1 MKKLAL
7 VFALSAAAF
16 ADKTL
21 VYEIPNMS
29 CVSCYEVIVQTLGEL
44 KGVKNFEVNLEA
56 KTAQIIAEDDLPQN
70 AVVDALKKQGYQAV
84 LKSEKQRPRGVNL
97 ALSTVFG
104 FLAKAALELSKPA
117 WRSFFNRRLNL
128 GGVFCLNLRFKAR
141 LKNKAQSLRR

>member
-56 KTAQIIAEDDLPQN
+56 KTAQIIAKDDLPQS

-84 LKSEKQRPRGVNL
+84 LKSEK
-97 ALSTVFG
+97 
-104 FLAKAALELSKPA
+104 
-117 WRSFFNRRLNL
+117 
-128 GGVFCLNLRFKAR
+128 
-141 LKNKAQSLRR
+141 

>member
-44 KGVKNFEVNLEA
+44 KGVNNFEVNLEA

-84 LKSEKQRPRGVNL
+84 LKSEK
-97 ALSTVFG
+97 
-104 FLAKAALELSKPA
+104 
-117 WRSFFNRRLNL
+117 
-128 GGVFCLNLRFKAR
+128 
-141 LKNKAQSLRR
+141 

>member
-70 AVVDALKKQGYQAV
+70 AIVDALKKQGYQAV
-84 LKSEKQRPRGVNL
+84 LKSEK
-97 ALSTVFG
+97 
-104 FLAKAALELSKPA
+104 
-117 WRSFFNRRLNL
+117 
-128 GGVFCLNLRFKAR
+128 
-141 LKNKAQSLRR
+141 

>member
-44 KGVKNFEVNLEA
+44 KGVKNFEVNLEV

-70 AVVDALKKQGYQAV
+70 AAVDALKKQGYQAV
-84 LKSEKQRPRGVNL
+84 LKSEK
-97 ALSTVFG
+97 
-104 FLAKAALELSKPA
+104 
-117 WRSFFNRRLNL
+117 
-128 GGVFCLNLRFKAR
+128 
-141 LKNKAQSLRR
+141 

>member
-29 CVSCYEVIVQTLGEL
+29 CVSCYEVIVQTLSEL
-44 KGVKNFEVNLEA
+44 KGVKKFEVNLEA
-56 KTAQIIAEDDLPQN
+56 KTAQIIAKDDLPQN

-84 LKSEKQRPRGVNL
+84 LKSEK
-97 ALSTVFG
+97 
-104 FLAKAALELSKPA
+104 
-117 WRSFFNRRLNL
+117 
-128 GGVFCLNLRFKAR
+128 
-141 LKNKAQSLRR
+141 

>member
-44 KGVKNFEVNLEA
+44 KCVKNFEVNLEV

-84 LKSEKQRPRGVNL
+84 LKSEK
-97 ALSTVFG
+97 
-104 FLAKAALELSKPA
+104 
-117 WRSFFNRRLNL
+117 
-128 GGVFCLNLRFKAR
+128 
-141 LKNKAQSLRR
+141 

>member
-16 ADKTL
+16 ADKML

-56 KTAQIIAEDDLPQN
+56 KTAQIIAKDDLPQN

-84 LKSEKQRPRGVNL
+84 LKSEK
-97 ALSTVFG
+97 
-104 FLAKAALELSKPA
+104 
-117 WRSFFNRRLNL
+117 
-128 GGVFCLNLRFKAR
+128 
-141 LKNKAQSLRR
+141 

>member
-84 LKSEKQRPRGVNL
+84 LKSEK
-97 ALSTVFG
+97 
-104 FLAKAALELSKPA
+104 
-117 WRSFFNRRLNL
+117 
-128 GGVFCLNLRFKAR
+128 
-141 LKNKAQSLRR
+141 

>member
-7 VFALSAAAF
+7 VFALCAAAF

-84 LKSEKQRPRGVNL
+84 LKSEK
-97 ALSTVFG
+97 
-104 FLAKAALELSKPA
+104 
-117 WRSFFNRRLNL
+117 
-128 GGVFCLNLRFKAR
+128 
-141 LKNKAQSLRR
+141 

>member
-56 KTAQIIAEDDLPQN
+56 RTAQIIAEDDLPQN

-84 LKSEKQRPRGVNL
+84 LKSEK
-97 ALSTVFG
+97 
-104 FLAKAALELSKPA
+104 
-117 WRSFFNRRLNL
+117 
-128 GGVFCLNLRFKAR
+128 
-141 LKNKAQSLRR
+141 

>member
-7 VFALSAAAF
+7 ALTLCAAAF

-56 KTAQIIAEDDLPQN
+56 KTADVVAEDDF
-70 AVVDALKKQGYQAV
+70 AEKTVVDALKKQGYQAV
-84 LKSEKQRPRGVNL
+84 LKSEK
-97 ALSTVFG
+97 
-104 FLAKAALELSKPA
+104 
-117 WRSFFNRRLNL
+117 
-128 GGVFCLNLRFKAR
+128 
-141 LKNKAQSLRR
+141 

>member
-56 KTAQIIAEDDLPQN
+56 KTAQIIAEDDLPQS

-84 LKSEKQRPRGVNL
+84 LKSEK
-97 ALSTVFG
+97 
-104 FLAKAALELSKPA
+104 
-117 WRSFFNRRLNL
+117 
-128 GGVFCLNLRFKAR
+128 
-141 LKNKAQSLRR
+141 